1 MANDLENGAR
11 EPVEALSRLTRGFMG
26 SQVVFE
32 AHAAGVFP
40 LLEQPRTAQEVAEAV
55 GWPRRSARL
64 LLDGLVAL
72 ELVEKNGDAYR
83 NGPVATACLVPDRPA
98 YQGHIVSHHHN
109 LMARWARMGEALRS
123 GGGVAEPGDP
133 GRGPKELRDFILGM
147 SDVAK
152 FSAQGLL
159 GVLDL
164 SAYRHL
170 LDLGGGPATYAIA
183 FLQRN
188 PEMRAT
194 VFDRPEVIPIAQ
206 EQTRQ
211 AGLEDRIACIGGD
224 MTTDDLGSGYD
235 LILVSNII
243 HALGPDTN
251 RALVQKCYDAM
262 APGGLLIIKDFLV
275 DNDRSGPAFSLLF
288 ALNML
293 VGTADGDT
301 YTVAE
306 VEAWTTAAGLTNGR
320 VIDLTPQSRLWLSEK
335 P

>member
-1 MANDLENGAR
+1 MADDVAKAAP

-26 SQVVFE
+26 AQVVFE

-40 LLEQPRTAQEVAEAV
+40 LLEQARTAQEVAEAV
-55 GWPRRSARL
+55 GWPRRSARM

-72 ELVEKNGDAYR
+72 ELVEKDGDAYR
-83 NGPVATACLVPDRPA
+83 NGPVAAACLVPDRPA
-98 YQGHIVSHHHN
+98 YQGHIVNHHRN
-109 LMARWARMGEALRS
+109 LMPRWARMGEALRS
-123 GGGVAEPGDP
+123 GGVAEPGGPD
-133 GRGPKELRDFILGM
+133 RGPKELRDFILGM

-206 EQTRQ
+206 EQVAQ

-224 MTTDDLGSGYD
+224 MTTDDFGSGYD
-235 LILVSNII
+235 LVLVSNII

-251 RALVQKCYDAM
+251 RALVQQCCNAM

-275 DNDRSGPAFSLLF
+275 DNDRSGPPFSLLF

-306 VEAWTTAAGLTNGR
+306 VEAWTAAAGLTNGR
-320 VIDLTPQSRLWLSEK
+320 AVDLTPQTRLWLSEK